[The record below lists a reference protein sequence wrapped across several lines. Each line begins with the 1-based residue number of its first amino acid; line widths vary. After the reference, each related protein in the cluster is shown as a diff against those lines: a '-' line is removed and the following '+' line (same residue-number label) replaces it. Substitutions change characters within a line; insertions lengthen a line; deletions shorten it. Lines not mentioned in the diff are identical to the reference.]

1 MTPAPRS
8 PAPSGAGALRL
19 GSLDTLI
26 LITERLIDLIAAENV
41 LLNERRPS
49 ELTKQLDE
57 KQRLAAMYAREMAAV
72 QKEPSRVQG
81 AAPADVAKLKAVTAR
96 FRTLIEEN
104 GRKVNAMRVVTER
117 LIKTVSDEVAKRSR
131 PVNGYDKHAAM
142 RPATQ
147 NWRVARPTSLALDQ
161 RV

>member
-57 KQRLAAMYAREMAAV
+57 KQRLAAMYAR
-72 QKEPSRVQG
+72 
-81 AAPADVAKLKAVTAR
+81 
-96 FRTLIEEN
+96 
-104 GRKVNAMRVVTER
+104 
-117 LIKTVSDEVAKRSR
+117 
-131 PVNGYDKHAAM
+131 
-142 RPATQ
+142 
-147 NWRVARPTSLALDQ
+147 
-161 RV
+161 